1 MKWIVIIWWIYLSK
15 KVINWMYMIKKRYP
29 RLRCLK
35 TERDTNLNIYISSKL
50 MSIPTYTK
58 ILKDYFKFINKESN
72 GLQHIY
78 SMFDSIIFY
87 TIFRLYLWI
96 NRLVSLCME
105 ICVVTSV
112 SFAKTGV
119 IMFIDIIN
127 TNIIIIF
134 FINYLLL
141 YNWNIFKTIIAWIWY
156 FETFFA

>member
-58 ILKDYFKFINKESN
+58 ILKDYFKFINKGSN
-72 GLQHIY
+72 GLQPIY

-105 ICVVTSV
+105 ISVVTSV

-134 FINYLLL
+134 FHKLFTPL
-141 YNWNIFKTIIAWIWY
+141 
-156 FETFFA
+156 

>member
-72 GLQHIY
+72 GLQSIY

-96 NRLVSLCME
+96 NRPVSLCME

-141 YNWNIFKTIIAWIWY
+141 YNWNIFKTIIAWI
-156 FETFFA
+156 